1 MDAKEKKEKKKT
13 IINRIIRH
21 LRKIY
26 KKVNDLVIKRFA
38 FFFSPS
44 FNITFIE
51 EIRITGNCT
60 AISRFAFNYGM

>member
-1 MDAKEKKEKKKT
+1 MDAKKKKEKKKT

-38 FFFSPS
+38 FFFLL
-44 FNITFIE
+44 
-51 EIRITGNCT
+51 RL
-60 AISRFAFNYGM
+60 ISLL